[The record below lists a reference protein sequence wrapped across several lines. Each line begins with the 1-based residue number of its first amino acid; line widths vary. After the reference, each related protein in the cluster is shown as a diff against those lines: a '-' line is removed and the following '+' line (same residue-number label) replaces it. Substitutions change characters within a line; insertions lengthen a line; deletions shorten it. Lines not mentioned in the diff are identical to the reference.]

1 LTAPLSF
8 FCPGKECLSAGILD
22 RIIKQGGLP
31 MKKLFSVSL
40 VLMVLLGALG
50 SGALA
55 ESGEVAGVWY
65 LNEVVHDGVSVSAAS
80 FGLEMIITLNADGSA
95 LAVMTDEES
104 ETGSWSREGDQLVVT
119 IEGDDQVFALVGE
132 ALVAEEGDSQMI
144 FGREPAAVE
153 SYQPAAMVPNPLLED
168 FDGAWAA
175 ALVDAEGVQLPVKDM
190 GVEMTLRIGE
200 GLITMNSSGG
210 WPEVQMRAVLQ
221 DGVLQG
227 LPMEGEEV
235 VALSLTLHE
244 DGVLSTD
251 MGDER
256 IMYFERQPEE

>member
-1 LTAPLSF
+1 
-8 FCPGKECLSAGILD
+8 
-22 RIIKQGGLP
+22 

-175 ALVDAEGVQLPVKDM
+175 VLVDFGGVQLPVAAL
-190 GVEMTLRIGE
+190 GLEMSLRIGE
-200 GLITMNSSGG
+200 GVITMTYSEELTG
-210 WPEVQMRAVLQ
+210 EDARMRAVLQ
-221 DGVLQG
+221 DGVLRG
-227 LPMEGEEV
+227 MPLEAEEGEEA
-235 VALSLTLHE
+235 ALSLTLHE
-244 DGVLSTD
+244 DGVLSYAT
-251 MGDER
+251 GDEG
-256 IMYFERQPEE
+256 IIYFERQPEE

>member
-1 LTAPLSF
+1 
-8 FCPGKECLSAGILD
+8 
-22 RIIKQGGLP
+22 

-144 FGREPAAVE
+144 FGREPSAEE
-153 SYQPAAMVPNPLLED
+153 SYQPAAMVTDALLED

-175 ALVDAEGVQLPVKDM
+175 VLVDFGGVQLPVAAL
-190 GVEMTLRIGE
+190 GLEMSLRIGE
-200 GLITMNSSGG
+200 GVITMTYSEELTG
-210 WPEVQMRAVLQ
+210 EDARMRAVLQ
-221 DGVLQG
+221 DGVLRG
-227 LPMEGEEV
+227 MPLEAEEGEEA
-235 VALSLTLHE
+235 ALSLTLHE
-244 DGVLSTD
+244 DGVLSYAT
-251 MGDER
+251 GDEG
-256 IMYFERQPEE
+256 IIYFERQPEE